1 MLTVVVAST
10 NPVKVQSTRDGFR
23 RMFPGEQVRVES
35 ISTHSGVNH
44 QPTSDAETRL
54 GAANRARNA
63 ARLFPEADYWVG
75 IEGGVE
81 EQNGDLAAFAW
92 IVILSQDQ
100 IGKSRTGTF
109 FLPPPVAD
117 LVRAGVELGEA
128 NDIVFHQANSK
139 QANGAVG
146 LLTGDVIDRRQ
157 LYEHAIVLALVAF
170 KNPALYAPENKARSD
185 SD

>member
-1 MLTVVVAST
+1 MIKIVVAST
-10 NPVKVQSTRDGFR
+10 NPVKVQSTRDGFQ
-23 RMFPGEQVRVES
+23 RMFRGEDIRVES
-35 ISTHSGVNH
+35 ISIHSGVTH
-44 QPTSDAETRL
+44 QPTSNAETLL

-63 ARLFPEADYWVG
+63 ARLIPEADYWVG

-81 EQNGDLAAFAW
+81 EQEGDLAAFAW
-92 IVILSQDQ
+92 IVIQSHDQ

-109 FLPPPVAD
+109 FLPPAVAN

-128 NDIVFHQANSK
+128 NDVIFQQANSK
-139 QANGAVG
+139 QANGAIG

-170 KNPALYAPENKARSD
+170 KNPHLYAPESQTG
-185 SD
+185 SSSG

>member
-1 MLTVVVAST
+1 
-10 NPVKVQSTRDGFR
+10 
-23 RMFPGEQVRVES
+23 
-35 ISTHSGVNH
+35 
-44 QPTSDAETRL
+44 
-54 GAANRARNA
+54 
-63 ARLFPEADYWVG
+63 VG

-146 LLTGDVIDRRQ
+146 LLTGDVIDRQQ
-157 LYEHAIVLALVAF
+157 LYEHAIVLALVTF
-170 KNPALYAPENKARSD
+170 KNPDLYTAEKKA
-185 SD
+185 